1 MFSPEK
7 PPTHP
12 TATTHP
18 TSPTSTTPAT
28 RATRTTRAT
37 LPAPAAFPARI
48 LRPIRAL
55 FADSM
60 FRWFVLA
67 MLFCVSFLN
76 YLDRTT
82 LSVLQE
88 TLIAEPSLGLDQSRY
103 GDIVNAFLLCYAGA
117 LMLSGWVVDK
127 IGPRIA
133 LLIFAVAW
141 SVSTIGCG
149 LSHSF
154 AMLFVFRA
162 LLGMAEPGLA
172 PVSIRVATA
181 WAPRNSRG
189 LYMNLCSVGG
199 SVGNIAT
206 ASIVVW
212 LTTITGT
219 WRHAFILPGIA
230 GLLIAAVWWLSYRD
244 PGGVKTGAKLAD
256 NKPPAPASAPA
267 PAPASAPAPPSG
279 ASANASAYAPAPSSG
294 ASASASASAS
304 APASASASPPA
315 PAPLTWPQLWGT
327 RALWGIVLARLVSD
341 PVWNFILYWLPG
353 YLEKQQSVAFGRLG
367 LVGFIFLASFIGG
380 LGASILSDIFARRH
394 KTDPLLGRKKLLYLV
409 SIAGPLC
416 MFVPHFDNLVPVIV
430 AFCVIAAVCMSWMS
444 GLAPIIAEIF
454 PIGNVASVWGI
465 AGTFGAL
472 GTIGFNLLLKRA
484 GQPGFPL
491 TLNQMFLAMGFM
503 HLASAIILFALVRRP
518 KGAARP

>member
-1 MFSPEK
+1 
-7 PPTHP
+7 
-12 TATTHP
+12 
-18 TSPTSTTPAT
+18 
-28 RATRTTRAT
+28 
-37 LPAPAAFPARI
+37 
-48 LRPIRAL
+48 
-55 FADSM
+55 
-60 FRWFVLA
+60 
-67 MLFCVSFLN
+67 
-76 YLDRTT
+76 
-82 LSVLQE
+82 
-88 TLIAEPSLGLDQSRY
+88 
-103 GDIVNAFLLCYAGA
+103 
-117 LMLSGWVVDK
+117 
-127 IGPRIA
+127 
-133 LLIFAVAW
+133 
-141 SVSTIGCG
+141 
-149 LSHSF
+149 
-154 AMLFVFRA
+154 
-162 LLGMAEPGLA
+162 
-172 PVSIRVATA
+172 
-181 WAPRNSRG
+181 
-189 LYMNLCSVGG
+189 MNLCSVGG

-230 GLLIAAVWWLSYRD
+230 GLLIATAWWLSYRD
-244 PGGVKTGAKLAD
+244 PGGVKPGVTTGTKPDAKTTGG
-256 NKPPAPASAPA
+256 KPPAPA
-267 PAPASAPAPPSG
+267 PSG
-279 ASANASAYAPAPSSG
+279 VFAS
-294 ASASASASAS
+294 
-304 APASASASPPA
+304 A

-380 LGASILSDIFARRH
+380 LGASILSDIFAKRH

-484 GQPGFPL
+484 GQPGFPF

-503 HLASAIILFALVRRP
+503 HLASAVILFALVRRP
-518 KGAARP
+518 KSAASS

>member
-1 MFSPEK
+1 MTQLLPK
-7 PPTHP
+7 
-12 TATTHP
+12 
-18 TSPTSTTPAT
+18 T
-28 RATRTTRAT
+28 RALLADAT
-37 LPAPAAFPARI
+37 
-48 LRPIRAL
+48 
-55 FADSM
+55 

-67 MLFCVSFLN
+67 LLFCVSFLN

-88 TLIAEPSLGLDQSRY
+88 TLIAEPTLGLDQSRY

-127 IGPRIA
+127 IGPRAA
-133 LLIFAVAW
+133 LLIFAGLW
-141 SVSTIGCG
+141 SVATIGCG
-149 LSHSF
+149 LAHGF

-162 LLGMAEPGLA
+162 LLGVAEPGLA

-181 WAPRNSRG
+181 WAPRHNRG

-212 LTTITGT
+212 LTATAGT
-219 WRHAFILPGIA
+219 WRHAFVLPGLA

-244 PGGVKTGAKLAD
+244 P
-256 NKPPAPASAPA
+256 APAAPA
-267 PAPASAPAPPSG
+267 ASDAGASPDLTRLNSTHVEKNAAPAAGTAASTATHAAGTAAPTAGSATAAADAPAAAAAAVAVAPPL
-279 ASANASAYAPAPSSG
+279 PW
-294 ASASASASAS
+294 
-304 APASASASPPA
+304 
-315 PAPLTWPQLWGT
+315 TRLWGT

-353 YLEKQQSVAFGRLG
+353 YLEKQQAVAFGSLG
-367 LVGFIFLASFIGG
+367 VVGFIFLASFIGG
-380 LGASILSDIFARRH
+380 LGASVLSDIFAKRHRR
-394 KTDPLLGRKKLLYLV
+394 DPLLGRKNLLYLV
-409 SIAGPLC
+409 SIAAPLC
-416 MFVPHFDNLVPVIV
+416 IAIPHLRDVSFALPLLGVVSIKGLALVIV

-454 PIGNVASVWGI
+454 PMGNVASVWGI
-465 AGTFGAL
+465 AGTFGAA

-484 GQPGFPL
+484 GQPGFPF
-491 TLNQMFLAMGFM
+491 TLGQMFLAMGFM
-503 HLASAIILFALVRRP
+503 HLASAVILFVLVRRP
-518 KGAARP
+518 KNKLAIKN